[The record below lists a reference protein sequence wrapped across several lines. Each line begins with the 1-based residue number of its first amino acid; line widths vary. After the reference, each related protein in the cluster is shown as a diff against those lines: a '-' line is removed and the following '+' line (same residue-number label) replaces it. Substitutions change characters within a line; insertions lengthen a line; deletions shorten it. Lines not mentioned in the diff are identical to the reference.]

1 MLINKTQQYIIGYSS
16 ISIALLS
23 WSIYDSLRKS
33 FNFVMFLVEF
43 TDGIKLG
50 IIVNFIIFL
59 FLIIDKLLQILL
71 FGSLRMIEVEHLFE
85 KLPIFVINLL
95 LNLATGDNNIIM
107 NVFLMGLSMSFK
119 VFHVIMFDRLD
130 YVNLIIVNK
139 INDEDIYLNQV
150 IYHFGTSINFWL
162 NIFFIFADFS
172 LAKFLVY
179 DVFQGINS
187 VTCLLFGFQF
197 AVQGVQA
204 LTYFSKLLLGI
215 YEIAFYRIRK
225 NEHHTL
231 LRGWQESTTTS
242 ANLEETERTTN
253 NNDNESEQV
262 EVEVEANIDGDVDV
276 DVDVDADADADV
288 DVEEEIVDDEDDDI
302 ELIWENKPYYTKGID
317 IASAVLTSI
326 SYLSFVYLLTIHSG
340 LSLPLSM
347 LQGTY
352 SSMRRAWVETNQLL
366 AFIES
371 SKRLD
376 TQLANASAED
386 LSQSDSLCIIC
397 REDMHSVED
406 YQRIFKKPQSPRR
419 SPKKLKCG
427 HILHL
432 GCLKEWLE
440 RSDSCP
446 LCRRKVFSNDGAT
459 NATNNNNNN
468 NGENNQNNGNVPPPQ
483 PGDVPVPPPAPTATA
498 TAAAVNAELQ
508 REVTEINDLLQNA
521 ENTIAPQEQPINTA
535 AEPIEGPSRTI
546 PLPSSSSTLPIP
558 QSNDLSQSITLPKNA
573 LLPPGWLVIPLKKP
587 EQENSDIDYK
597 VNISSYHQ
605 ADLKINNKKPS
616 TRDIITY
623 AIPKEESIGEYEM

>member
-59 FLIIDKLLQILL
+59 FLIIDKSLQILL

-150 IYHFGTSINFWL
+150 IYHF
-162 NIFFIFADFS
+162 
-172 LAKFLVY
+172 VY

-225 NEHHTL
+225 NEHHTS

-253 NNDNESEQV
+253 NNDNESG
-262 EVEVEANIDGDVDV
+262 NCH
-276 DVDVDADADADV
+276 
-288 DVEEEIVDDEDDDI
+288 DEDDDI
-302 ELIWENKPYYTKGID
+302 ELIWDNKPYYTKGID

-508 REVTEINDLLQNA
+508 REVREINDLLQNA